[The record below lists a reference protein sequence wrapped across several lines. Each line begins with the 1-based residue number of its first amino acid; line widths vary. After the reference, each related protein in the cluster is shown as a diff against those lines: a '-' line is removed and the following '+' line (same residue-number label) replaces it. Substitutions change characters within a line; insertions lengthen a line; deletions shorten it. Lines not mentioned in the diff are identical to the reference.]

1 MSDSTDPDGPDSN
14 NDEESMAWLVP
25 NKVHPKTHDLVPAG
39 ASPHLVSFF
48 YRGLF
53 YGTNVP

>member
-14 NDEESMAWLVP
+14 NDEEMSMAWLVP
-25 NKVHPKTHDLVPAG
+25 NKVHPKTHDLVPG

>member
-1 MSDSTDPDGPDSN
+1 MSDSDADSYD
-14 NDEESMAWLVP
+14 DEESMAWLVP
-25 NKVHPKTHDLVPAG
+25 NKVHPKTHDLVPG